1 MIRRD
6 KMGHPRLALD
16 AVGSIYAGTEDG
28 SRVLASSRALKWS
41 ENWLMTANGWSLATI
56 VGLTVTDVRQQWS

>member
-6 KMGHPRLALD
+6 KVGHPRLALN

-28 SRVLASSRALKWS
+28 GRVLASSRALKWS
-41 ENWLMTANGWSLATI
+41 ESGVMTANGWYLATI
-56 VGLTVTDVRQQWS
+56 VGPTVTDIRQQLS